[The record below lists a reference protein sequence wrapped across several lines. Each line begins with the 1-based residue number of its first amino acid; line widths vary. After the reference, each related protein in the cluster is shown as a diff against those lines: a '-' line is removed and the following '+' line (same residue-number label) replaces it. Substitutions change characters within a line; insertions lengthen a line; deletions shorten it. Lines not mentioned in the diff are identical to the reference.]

1 MANVP
6 GRGAPPPPHDDR
18 GDHGSAQHRRL
29 RGLPGPPRQDFRS
42 RLTDREA
49 ECNRLRQIIAVGT
62 EQLERARQDAD
73 GWRREVLDL
82 RAAAAGLALPP
93 APAGEHLQTEGA
105 LVAAQAEIIRLT
117 QRVAAAEAETVSAE
131 NQRDA
136 LHKTNETITKNFN
149 RASSQLYKQYAD
161 LDAERR
167 SHANT
172 RDLLHLQIGVPPGAA
187 PLTRPT
193 TTATLT
199 AVTQQLRRP
208 PGAPPRPHT
217 TYTPTCSPPPTIEFL
232 AALLAPAG
240 AAKAAEPRPVAAA
253 PARPSPPPPFTP
265 SPAHGRSPV
274 PTTSPV
280 LGSPPSSIPGTESDS
295 VSGSPAL

>member
-6 GRGAPPPPHDDR
+6 GRGAPPHDDR
-18 GDHGSAQHRRL
+18 GDHGSAHHRRL
-29 RGLPGPPRQDFRS
+29 RGLPAPPRQDFRS

-73 GWRREVLDL
+73 GWRRELLDQ
-82 RAAAAGLALPP
+82 RAATAGPALPP
-93 APAGEHLQTEGA
+93 APAGEHLPPEGA
-105 LVAAQAEIIRLT
+105 FVAAQAEIIRLT

-172 RDLLHLQIGVPPGAA
+172 RDLLLQIGVPAGAA

-193 TTATLT
+193 TTATIWYL
-199 AVTQQLRRP
+199 
-208 PGAPPRPHT
+208 
-217 TYTPTCSPPPTIEFL
+217 PPPTVGPIHHTIG
-232 AALLAPAG
+232 PI
-240 AAKAAEPRPVAAA
+240 
-253 PARPSPPPPFTP
+253 AR
-265 SPAHGRSPV
+265 R
-274 PTTSPV
+274 
-280 LGSPPSSIPGTESDS
+280 
-295 VSGSPAL
+295 